1 MEGDKE
7 REESTSIRTS
17 EGILRGQ
24 DAIEMTK
31 QDKMSMGRR
40 LDSMTKHW
48 MLGLLTWKDTLGDA
62 DAC

>member
-17 EGILRGQ
+17 EGILRGL

-31 QDKMSMGRR
+31 QDKMRMGRR
-40 LDSMTKHW
+40 LDSMTKCW
-48 MLGLLTWKDTLGDA
+48 MLGFLTRKDTLGDA